1 MRESTGQ
8 LYRRDSMHR
17 RLGVAFLAAAVVS
30 ACGGVVDPSK
40 NQTETFTGTIQPGS
54 GNFGGPHTVNITKSG
69 EITVTVTSLTPTV
82 PSGTFFII
90 GFGQSVSGQ
99 CSVNIQVNQFAV
111 VGTAAI
117 SGPISPGSYCVV
129 IADEGF
135 FTVAEDY
142 TMKVS
147 HP

>member
-1 MRESTGQ
+1 M
-8 LYRRDSMHR
+8 YRRF
-17 RLGVAFLAAAVVS
+17 GVALALAAIAF

-40 NQTETFTGTIQPGS
+40 NQTETFTGTVQPGS
-54 GNFGGPHTVNITKSG
+54 GNFGGPHTVNIAKSG
-69 EITVTVTSLTPTV
+69 EITVTVTSLTPTI

-99 CSVNIQVNQFAV
+99 CSLNIQVNRFAV
-111 VGTAAI
+111 VGSAAI

-129 IADEGF
+129 IADEGL

-142 TMKVS
+142 MMKVS

>member
-1 MRESTGQ
+1 
-8 LYRRDSMHR
+8 MHR
-17 RLGVAFLAAAVVS
+17 RFGAALALAAAVS

-40 NQTETFTGTIQPGS
+40 NQTETFTGTIQPGQ
-54 GNFGGPHTVNITKSG
+54 GNYGGPHTVNITKSG
-69 EITVTVTSLTPTV
+69 EITVTVTSLTPSV
-82 PSGTFFII
+82 PGGTFFII

-99 CSVNIQVNQFAV
+99 CSLTIQVNQFAI
-111 VGTAAI
+111 VGSAAI

-129 IADEGF
+129 IADEGL

-142 TMKVS
+142 TLKVS

>member
-1 MRESTGQ
+1 MSCRFGAA
-8 LYRRDSMHR
+8 LI
-17 RLGVAFLAAAVVS
+17 LAAIVS

-54 GNFGGPHTVNITKSG
+54 GNGDVKQINITKSG

-82 PSGTFFII
+82 PGGTFFVV
-90 GFGQSVSGQ
+90 GLGQSISGQ
-99 CSVNIQVNQFAV
+99 CSPIQVNRFAI
-111 VGTAAI
+111 VGSAAI
-117 SGPISPGSYCVV
+117 SGPVTPASYCVF
-129 IADEGF
+129 ILDQGL

-142 TMKVS
+142 VMKVS

>member
-1 MRESTGQ
+1 MC
-8 LYRRDSMHR
+8 RRF
-17 RLGVAFLAAAVVS
+17 GVALALAAIVS
-30 ACGGVVDPSK
+30 ACGGVVDPSQ
-40 NQTETFTGTIQPGS
+40 NQTETFNGTIQPGS
-54 GNFGGPHTVNITKSG
+54 GNYGGPHFVNITKSG

-82 PSGTFFII
+82 PSGTFFIV
-90 GFGQSVSGQ
+90 GFGQSASGQ
-99 CSVNIQVNQFAV
+99 CSINIQANQFAI
-111 VGTAAI
+111 VGTAAV

-142 TMKVS
+142 TLKVS

>member
-1 MRESTGQ
+1 MS
-8 LYRRDSMHR
+8 RRF
-17 RLGVAFLAAAVVS
+17 GVALALAAIAS

-54 GNFGGPHTVNITKSG
+54 GNFGGPHTVNVTKSG
-69 EITVTVTSLTPTV
+69 EINVTVTSLTPSL

-99 CSVNIQVNQFAV
+99 CSINIQVNQFAI
-111 VGTAAI
+111 VGSAAI
-117 SGPISPGSYCVV
+117 NGPISPGSYCVV

>member
-1 MRESTGQ
+1 MC
-8 LYRRDSMHR
+8 RRF
-17 RLGVAFLAAAVVS
+17 GVALVLAAIAS
-30 ACGGVVDPSK
+30 ACGGVVDPSQ
-40 NQTETFTGTIQPGS
+40 NQTETFNGTIQPGS
-54 GNFGGPHTVNITKSG
+54 GNYGGPHFVNITKSG

-82 PSGTFFII
+82 PSGTFFIV
-90 GFGQSVSGQ
+90 GFGQSASGQ
-99 CSVNIQVNQFAV
+99 CSINIQANQFAI
-111 VGTAAI
+111 VGTAAV

-142 TMKVS
+142 TLKVS

>member
-1 MRESTGQ
+1 M
-8 LYRRDSMHR
+8 YRRF
-17 RLGVAFLAAAVVS
+17 GVALALAAIAS

-54 GNFGGPHTVNITKSG
+54 GNFGGPHPVNITKSG

-82 PSGTFFII
+82 PSGTFFAV
-90 GFGQSVSGQ
+90 GFGQSISGQ

-111 VGTAAI
+111 VGSAAI
-117 SGPISPGSYCVV
+117 SGPISPGTYCVA
-129 IADEGF
+129 IFDEGF

-142 TMKVS
+142 TIKVS